1 MHPELF
7 SVFGITI
14 HTYGVMVAAGFLAGM
29 ALLRKRAL
37 KKGFNTDRIFDL
49 VFYILIGSIIGARG
63 VYVIFEPEHF
73 LNNPLSVFKV
83 WEGGLVFSGGLIT
96 GIIVFIFYAKRHFT
110 DLWEIAD
117 CFAPCLP
124 LGHFIGRFGCFFAGC
139 CYGKPTD
146 LPWGITFSDMN
157 ALAPLNIHLHPT
169 QLYES
174 GACFL
179 IFLFLLWRSKK
190 TLFNGHLILEYLML
204 YGSARFFIEFLRGDF
219 RGSILGSVLST
230 TQIISILLITAALV
244 LWLKKGLKRA

>member
-7 SVFGITI
+7 SIFGITI
-14 HTYGVMVAAGFLAGM
+14 HTYGVMVATGFLAGM
-29 ALLRKRAL
+29 ALIRKRAVA
-37 KKGFNTDRIFDL
+37 KGLNTDRIFDL
-49 VFYILIGSIIGARG
+49 VFYILISAIIGAR
-63 VYVIFEPEHF
+63 VFYVIFDPEYF

-96 GIIVFIFYAKRHFT
+96 GIMVFIFYAKRHFANP
-110 DLWEIAD
+110 WEIAD
-117 CFAPCLP
+117 CFAPSLA

-157 ALAPLNIHLHPT
+157 ALAPLNIPLHPT

-179 IFLFLLWRSKK
+179 IFLLLLWRSGK
-190 TLFNGHLILEYLML
+190 TLFNGHLILEYLIL
-204 YGSARFFIEFLRGDF
+204 YDSARFFIEFLRGDF
-219 RGSILGSVLST
+219 RGSIFGPALST
-230 TQIISILLITAALV
+230 TQIVSLLLITVALV
-244 LWLKKGLKRA
+244 LWLKKGLKRT